1 MPVGKLQLPN
11 WIGYILADRKVT
23 TMTQASGATPI
34 LHSAGLWRD
43 PIKRLLS
50 LVLLLVLSLTTTG
63 CNLSQFAQ
71 ASADVPRLVLSVISD
86 PKTFNPILS
95 QESPNIF
102 GFTFEGLTTTDGV
115 SGETV
120 PALAESWEIEDEGKI
135 LVFTLREDLRW
146 SDGEPLTVDD
156 VVFTYD
162 VLFNPDIPTNSRDG
176 FRIGTEGLFPEV
188 SKLDDR
194 RVQFT
199 LPEPFAPMLRN
210 TSLEIIPAHIL
221 QAAVDNTDGQGNP
234 QFLST
239 WGTDTPP
246 RQIVVNGPY
255 RLAQYVSGERMIFER
270 NPYYWR
276 QDDQGNPQP
285 YIEQIVWEIV
295 SSTDTAFFQFRSGGL
310 DSVGVQ
316 PDFFSLLKRE
326 EERGNFTI
334 YNGGPGLGTNFFAF
348 NLNRASRNGK
358 PLVNP
363 VKSAWFNSV
372 AFRQAVSYGIDRQTM
387 VNNIFQGL
395 GEPQTSPIS
404 VPTPFYAPPELGIR
418 TYDYDPEQARELL
431 LGDGFEYNAAGQLLD
446 GEGNR
451 VRFTLI
457 TNSGNKIR
465 ESIGAQIKND
475 LARLGIQVDFQ
486 PLAFNSLVDRLT
498 DSLEW
503 DAFVLGL
510 TGGLEPNGGANV
522 WLLDGAL
529 HAFNQNAGP
538 GQAPLEGWQA
548 ADWERRI
555 AELYVEAAQ
564 VIDEDERFELY
575 KETQQLTQ
583 EYLPF
588 IYLINNLSLT
598 AVRNRVEGVKYTAIG
613 GALWNIHELSVE
625 D

>member
-1 MPVGKLQLPN
+1 MQAFGAIRILQWADQRAKPWTGKL
-11 WIGYILADRKVT
+11 R
-23 TMTQASGATPI
+23 S
-34 LHSAGLWRD
+34 
-43 PIKRLLS
+43 
-50 LVLLLVLSLTTTG
+50 LLVLVLVLAITLTSAG
-63 CNLSQFAQ
+63 CNPSRFAK
-71 ASADVPRLVLSVISD
+71 ASADVPRLVLSVLSD

-115 SGETV
+115 TGETV
-120 PALAESWEIEDEGKI
+120 PALAESWEIEDEGKVLI
-135 LVFTLREDLRW
+135 FTLRDGLRW
-146 SDGEPLTVDD
+146 SDGEPLTVED
-156 VVFTYD
+156 VLFTYE
-162 VLFNPDIPTNSRDG
+162 VLFNPNIPTNSRDG
-176 FRIGTEGLFPEV
+176 FRIGTEGRFPEV
-188 SKLDDR
+188 SQLDDR

-199 LPEPFAPMLRN
+199 LPEPFAPMLQN
-210 TSLEIIPAHIL
+210 TGLNIIPAHIL
-221 QAAVDNTDGQGNP
+221 RSSVEDVDAQGNP
-234 QFLST
+234 VFLST
-239 WGTDTPP
+239 WSTNTPP
-246 RQIVVNGPY
+246 GQIVGNGPY
-255 RLAQYVSGERMIFER
+255 RITQYVSGERVVFER

-276 QDDQGNPQP
+276 QSETGTPQP
-285 YIEQIVWEIV
+285 YIDQIVWQIV

-334 YNGGPGLGTNFFAF
+334 YNGGPGMGTNFVAF
-348 NLNRASRNGK
+348 NLNRASRDGR
-358 PLVNP
+358 PLVDP
-363 VKSAWFNSV
+363 IKSAWFNSV
-372 AFRQAVSYGIDRQTM
+372 AFRQAVSYAIDRDTM

-404 VPTPFYAPPELGIR
+404 VPSPFFAPPELGIR
-418 TYDYDPEQARELL
+418 TYDFNPDQARELL

-446 GEGNR
+446 AEGNW

-457 TNSGNKIR
+457 TNAGNRIR

-475 LARLGIQVDFQ
+475 LEQLGMQVDFQ
-486 PLAFNSLVDRLT
+486 PLAFNALVDRLT

-548 ADWERRI
+548 ADWEKRI
-555 AELYVEAAQ
+555 AELYIEAAQ
-564 VIDEDERFELY
+564 VIDEDRRFELY
-575 KETQQLTQ
+575 KETQRLTQ

-598 AVRNRVEGVKYTAIG
+598 AVRNRVQGVQYTALG

>member
-1 MPVGKLQLPN
+1 
-11 WIGYILADRKVT
+11 
-23 TMTQASGATPI
+23 MTQASGATRT
-34 LHSAGLWRD
+34 LHSAGLWGN

-50 LVLLLVLSLTTTG
+50 LALLLVLSLTTTG

-71 ASADVPRLVLSVISD
+71 ASADVPRLVLSVLSD
-86 PKTFNPILS
+86 PKTFNPVLS

-102 GFTFEGLTTTDGV
+102 SFTFEGLTTTDGV

-156 VVFTYD
+156 VLFTYD

-199 LPEPFAPMLRN
+199 LPEPFAPMLEN
-210 TSLEIIPAHIL
+210 TSLNIIPAHIL
-221 QAAVDNTDGQGNP
+221 QSSVDSVDAQGNP
-234 QFLST
+234 LFLST
-239 WGTDTPP
+239 WGTNTPP
-246 RQIVVNGPY
+246 SQIIVNGPY
-255 RLAQYVSGERMIFER
+255 RLTQYVPGERVIFER

-276 QDDQGNPQP
+276 QDSQGNSQP
-285 YIEQIVWEIV
+285 YIDQIVWQIV

-334 YNGGPGLGTNFFAF
+334 YNGGPGLGTNFLAF

-358 PLVNP
+358 PLVDP
-363 VKSAWFNSV
+363 IKSAWFNSV
-372 AFRQAVSYGIDRQTM
+372 AFRQAVSYGIDRATM

-404 VPTPFYAPPELGIR
+404 VPSPFYAPPEMGIR
-418 TYDYDPEQARELL
+418 TYDYDLEKAKELL
-431 LGDGFEYNAAGQLLD
+431 LADGFQYNPAGELLD
-446 GEGNR
+446 AAGNR

-475 LARLGIQVDFQ
+475 LEKLGMQVDFQ
-486 PLAFNSLVDRLT
+486 PLAFNALVDRLT

-538 GQAPLEGWQA
+538 GQAPLDGWQA

-555 AELYVEAAQ
+555 ADIYVQAAQ

-583 EYLPF
+583 DYLPF

-598 AVRNRVEGVKYTAIG
+598 AVRNRVEGVKYTALG

>member
-1 MPVGKLQLPN
+1 MLVILVG
-11 WIGYILADRKVT
+11 IA
-23 TMTQASGATPI
+23 
-34 LHSAGLWRD
+34 SAGCD
-43 PIKRLLS
+43 PTR
-50 LVLLLVLSLTTTG
+50 
-63 CNLSQFAQ
+63 FAR
-71 ASADVPRLVLSVISD
+71 ASADVPRLVLSALSD

-102 GFTFEGLTTTDGV
+102 GLTFEGLTTTDGI

-120 PALAESWEIEDEGKI
+120 PALAESWEISDDGTI
-135 LVFTLREDLRW
+135 LVFTLRDGLRW

-162 VLFNPDIPTNSRDG
+162 VLFNPAIPTNSRDG
-176 FRIGTEGLFPEV
+176 FRIGTEGRFPQV
-188 SKLDDR
+188 SKVDER

-199 LPEPFAPMLRN
+199 LPEPFAPMLQN

-221 QAAVDNTDGQGNP
+221 RPTVEGTDGQGNP
-234 QFLST
+234 LFLST
-239 WGTDTPP
+239 WGTDTAPKK
-246 RQIVVNGPY
+246 IVGNGPY
-255 RLAQYVSGERMIFER
+255 RLAQYISGERLVFER

-276 QDDQGNPQP
+276 KDDQGNQQP
-285 YIEQIVWEIV
+285 YIEQIVWQIV
-295 SSTDTAFFQFRSGGL
+295 GSTDTAFFQFRSGGL
-310 DSVGVQ
+310 DLESVQ

-326 EERGNFTI
+326 EERGDFTI

-372 AFRQAVSYGIDRQTM
+372 AFRQAVSYAIDRQTM

-395 GEPQTSPIS
+395 GQPQTSPMS
-404 VPTPFYAPPELGIR
+404 VPSPFFAPPEMGIR
-418 TYDYDPEQARELL
+418 TYDYDLKKAKQLL
-431 LGDGFEYNAAGQLLD
+431 LADGFQYNAADDLLD
-446 GEGNR
+446 AEGNR

-475 LARLGIQVDFQ
+475 LAKLGIQVDFQ

-503 DAFVLGL
+503 EALVLGL
-510 TGGLEPNGGANV
+510 TGGTEPNGGANV

-538 GQAPLEGWQA
+538 GQDPLEGWQA
-548 ADWERRI
+548 AEWERRI
-555 AELYVEAAQ
+555 ADLYIQAAQ

-588 IYLINNLSLT
+588 MYLINNLSLT
-598 AVRNRVEGVKYTAIG
+598 AVRNRVQGVKFTALG
-613 GALWNIHELSVE
+613 GALWNIHELTVE
-625 D
+625 

>member
-1 MPVGKLQLPN
+1 MAKAAIIHWPHRLA
-11 WIGYILADRKVT
+11 WISYT
-23 TMTQASGATPI
+23 
-34 LHSAGLWRD
+34 
-43 PIKRLLS
+43 KRLIA
-50 LVLLLVLSLTTTG
+50 LVLLLLVGFTSTG
-63 CNLSQFAQ
+63 CNLTYFAQ
-71 ASADVPRLVLSVISD
+71 ASADVPRLVLSVLSD
-86 PKTFNPILS
+86 PKTFNPVLS

-102 GFTFEGLTTTDGV
+102 TFTFEGLTTTDGV
-115 SGETV
+115 TGETV
-120 PALAESWEIEDEGKI
+120 PALAESWEIADEGKI
-135 LVFTLREDLRW
+135 LTFTLRDGLQW

-156 VVFTYD
+156 VIFTYD

-176 FRIGTEGLFPEV
+176 FRIGTEGQFPQV
-188 SKLDDR
+188 SKLDQR
-194 RVQFT
+194 RVQFI
-199 LPEPFAPMLRN
+199 LPEPFAPMLEN
-210 TSLEIIPAHIL
+210 TSLNIIPAHIL
-221 QAAVDNTDGQGNP
+221 QPTVDAVDTQGNP

-239 WGTDTPP
+239 WGTDAPP
-246 RQIVVNGPY
+246 SEIVGNGPY
-255 RLAQYVSGERMIFER
+255 SLTQYIPGERVIFER

-276 QDDQGNPQP
+276 QDEQGNSQP
-285 YIEQIVWEIV
+285 YIEQIVWQIV

-326 EERGNFTI
+326 ENRGDFTI

-358 PLVNP
+358 PLVDP
-363 VKSAWFNSV
+363 VKAAWFNDV
-372 AFRQAVSYGIDRQTM
+372 AFRQAVSFGIDRQTM

-404 VPTPFYAPPELGIR
+404 VPSPFYAPPELGIP
-418 TYDYDPEQARELL
+418 TYDYDSEKARDLL
-431 LGDGFEYNAAGQLLD
+431 LAAGFQYNSAGELLD
-446 GEGNR
+446 GAGNR

-465 ESIGAQIKND
+465 ESIGSQIKND
-475 LARLGIQVDFQ
+475 LAKLGIQVDFQ
-486 PLAFNSLVDRLT
+486 PLAFNALVDRLT

-503 DAFVLGL
+503 EAMVLGL
-510 TGGLEPNGGANV
+510 TGGTEPNGGANV

-538 GQAPLEGWQA
+538 GQDPLEGWQA

-555 AELYVEAAQ
+555 ADLYIEAAQ
-564 VIDEDERFELY
+564 VIDFDQRFELY

-588 IYLINNLSLT
+588 MYLINNLSLT
-598 AVRNRVEGVKYTAIG
+598 AVRNRVEGVKYTALG
-613 GALWNIHELSVE
+613 GAFWNIHELSV

>member
-1 MPVGKLQLPN
+1 
-11 WIGYILADRKVT
+11 
-23 TMTQASGATPI
+23 MTQASGATRT
-34 LHSAGLWRD
+34 LHSAGLWGN

-50 LVLLLVLSLTTTG
+50 LALLLVLSLTTTG

-71 ASADVPRLVLSVISD
+71 ASADVPRLVLSVLSD
-86 PKTFNPILS
+86 PKTFNPVLS

-102 GFTFEGLTTTDGV
+102 SFTFEGLTTTDGV

-188 SKLDDR
+188 SKLDER

-199 LPEPFAPMLRN
+199 LPEPFAPMLEN
-210 TSLEIIPAHIL
+210 TSLNIIPAHIL
-221 QAAVDNTDGQGNP
+221 QSSVDSVDAQGNP
-234 QFLST
+234 LFLST
-239 WGTDTPP
+239 WGTNTPP
-246 RQIVVNGPY
+246 SQIVVNGPY
-255 RLAQYVSGERMIFER
+255 RLTQYVPGERVIFER

-276 QDDQGNPQP
+276 QDSQGNSQP
-285 YIEQIVWEIV
+285 YIEQIVWQIV

-334 YNGGPGLGTNFFAF
+334 YNGGPGLGTNFLAF

-358 PLVNP
+358 PLVDP
-363 VKSAWFNSV
+363 IKSAWFNSV
-372 AFRQAVSYGIDRQTM
+372 AFRQAVSYSIDRATM

-404 VPTPFYAPPELGIR
+404 VPSPFYAPPEMGIR
-418 TYDYDPEQARELL
+418 TYDYDLEKAKELL
-431 LGDGFEYNAAGQLLD
+431 VADGFQYNPAGELLD
-446 GEGNR
+446 AAGNR

-475 LARLGIQVDFQ
+475 LEKLGMQVDFQ
-486 PLAFNSLVDRLT
+486 PLAFNALVDRLT

-538 GQAPLEGWQA
+538 GQAPLDGWQA

-555 AELYVEAAQ
+555 ADIYVQAAQ

-583 EYLPF
+583 DYLPF

-598 AVRNRVEGVKYTAIG
+598 AVRNRVAGVKYTALG
-613 GALWNIHELSVE
+613 GALWNIHELSIE

>member
-1 MPVGKLQLPN
+1 MTTAPAGTRLRDYFGGRLGGRIVALVVALAVGL
-11 WIGYILADRKVT
+11 I
-23 TMTQASGATPI
+23 
-34 LHSAGLWRD
+34 
-43 PIKRLLS
+43 
-50 LVLLLVLSLTTTG
+50 TTG
-63 CNLSQFAQ
+63 CNLNQFAQ
-71 ASADVPRLVLSVISD
+71 ANADVPRLVTSVLSD

-115 SGETV
+115 TGEIV
-120 PALAESWEIEDEGKI
+120 PALAESWEIEDEGKT
-135 LVFTLREDLRW
+135 LTFTLRAGLRW
-146 SDGEPLTVDD
+146 SDGEPLTTDD

-162 VLFNPDIPTNSRDG
+162 VLFNPDIPSNSRDG
-176 FRIGTEGLFPEV
+176 FRIGTQGLLPQV
-188 SKLDDR
+188 TQLDDR
-194 RVQFT
+194 RVRFT
-199 LPEPFAPMLRN
+199 LPEPFAPMLEN
-210 TSLEIIPAHIL
+210 TSLNIIPAHIL
-221 QAAVDNTDGQGNP
+221 RPTVEGRDSQGNP

-246 RQIVVNGPY
+246 RQIVGNGPY
-255 RLAQYVSGERMIFER
+255 RLAQYIPGERVIFER

-276 QDDQGNPQP
+276 QDPAGNLQTS
-285 YIEQIVWEIV
+285 IEQVVWQIV

-310 DSVGVQ
+310 DLVGVQ

-326 EERGNFTI
+326 EDRGNFTI
-334 YNGGPGLGTNFFAF
+334 YNGGPGLGTNFVAF

-358 PLVNP
+358 PLVDP
-363 VKSAWFNSV
+363 IKSAWFNSV

-404 VPTPFYAPPELGIR
+404 VSSPFFAPGLR
-418 TYDYDPEQARELL
+418 TYDYNLETARQLL
-431 LGDGFEYNAAGQLLD
+431 LDDGFQYNAAGQLLD
-446 GEGNR
+446 AEGNR

-475 LARLGIQVDFQ
+475 LEKLGMQVDFQ
-486 PLAFNSLVDRLT
+486 PLAFNALVDRLT

-503 DAFVLGL
+503 EAFVLGL

-538 GQAPLEGWQA
+538 GQTPLEGWQA

-555 AELYVEAAQ
+555 ADLYIEAAQ
-564 VIDEDERFELY
+564 VIDFDQRFELY

-588 IYLINNLSLT
+588 IYLINNLSLG
-598 AVRNRVEGVKYTAIG
+598 AVRNRVEGVQYTALG
-613 GALWNIHELSVE
+613 GALWNIHELTLE
-625 D
+625 E

>member
-1 MPVGKLQLPN
+1 MATGSTGPQHPFRGWLSQGKQVMA
-11 WIGYILADRKVT
+11 LA
-23 TMTQASGATPI
+23 
-34 LHSAGLWRD
+34 
-43 PIKRLLS
+43 
-50 LVLLLVLSLTTTG
+50 LVLAIALLATG
-63 CNLSQFAQ
+63 CNPSRFAQ
-71 ASADVPRLVLSVISD
+71 ASADVPRLVLSALSD
-86 PKTFNPILS
+86 PKTFNPMLT

-102 GFTFEGLTTTDGV
+102 SFTFEGLTTTDGIT
-115 SGETV
+115 GETV
-120 PALAESWEIEDEGKI
+120 PALAESWDIADEGKV
-135 LVFTLREDLRW
+135 LVFTLREGLRW
-146 SDGEPLTVDD
+146 ADGEPLTADD
-156 VVFTYD
+156 VIFTYD

-176 FRIGTEGLFPEV
+176 FRIGREGLFPQV
-188 SKLDDR
+188 SKLDSR

-199 LPEPFAPMLRN
+199 LPEPFAPMLEN
-210 TSLEIIPAHIL
+210 TSMTIIPAHIL
-221 QAAVDNTDGQGNP
+221 RPAVEGRDAQGNP
-234 QFLST
+234 LFLST

-246 RQIVVNGPY
+246 KKIIGNGPY
-255 RLAQYVSGERMIFER
+255 RLTQYIPGERVIFER
-270 NPYYWR
+270 NPYYWQR
-276 QDDQGNPQP
+276 DEEGNPQP
-285 YIEQIVWEIV
+285 YIDQIVWQIV
-295 SSTDTAFFQFRSGGL
+295 SSTDASFFQFRSGGL

-326 EERGNFTI
+326 EQRGDFTI
-334 YNGGPGLGTNFFAF
+334 FNGGPGLGTNFVAF

-358 PLVNP
+358 PLVDP
-363 VKSAWFNSV
+363 IKSAWFNSV

-404 VPTPFYAPPELGIR
+404 VPSPFFAPPEMGIR
-418 TYDYDPEQARELL
+418 TYDYNPEQAKELL
-431 LGDGFEYNAAGQLLD
+431 LADGFQYNGAGELLD
-446 GEGNR
+446 AAGNR
-451 VRFTLI
+451 VRFALI

-475 LARLGIQVDFQ
+475 LAKLGIQVDFQ
-486 PLAFNSLVDRLT
+486 PLAFNVLVDRLT

-503 DAFVLGL
+503 EAFVLGL

-538 GQAPLEGWQA
+538 GQDPLEGWQA

-555 AELYVEAAQ
+555 ADIYIRAAQ
-564 VIDEDERFELY
+564 EIDKDQRFELY
-575 KETQQLTQ
+575 RETQQLTQ

-598 AVRNRVEGVKYTAIG
+598 AVRNRVKGVKYTALG
-613 GALWNIHELSVE
+613 GAFWNVQELSVE

>member
-1 MPVGKLQLPN
+1 MMSAWATWGKQVV
-11 WIGYILADRKVT
+11 A
-23 TMTQASGATPI
+23 
-34 LHSAGLWRD
+34 
-43 PIKRLLS
+43 
-50 LVLLLVLSLTTTG
+50 LLLVLAVGLVSAG
-63 CNLSQFAQ
+63 CNPARFAQ
-71 ASADVPRLVLSVISD
+71 ASADVPRLVLSTLSD

-95 QESPNIF
+95 QESPNVF
-102 GFTFEGLTTTDGV
+102 SFTFEGLTTTDGIT
-115 SGETV
+115 GETV
-120 PALAESWEIEDEGKI
+120 PALAEGWEISEDGKI
-135 LVFTLREDLRW
+135 LVFTLRDGLRW

-162 VLFNPDIPTNSRDG
+162 TLFNPDIPTNSRDG
-176 FRIGTEGLFPEV
+176 FRIGTQGLLPKV
-188 SKLDDR
+188 SKVDDR

-199 LPEPFAPMLRN
+199 LPEPFAPMLEN

-221 QAAVDNTDGQGNP
+221 QPAVEGKDAQGKP
-234 QFLST
+234 LFLST

-246 RQIVVNGPY
+246 AQIICNGPY
-255 RLAQYVSGERMIFER
+255 RLAQYISGERVIFER
-270 NPYYWR
+270 NPYYWQ

-285 YIEQIVWEIV
+285 YIEQVVWQIV
-295 SSTDTAFFQFRSGGL
+295 SSTDTSFFQFRSGGL
-310 DSVGVQ
+310 DMESVQ

-334 YNGGPGLGTNFFAF
+334 YNGGPGMGTNFFAF

-358 PLVNP
+358 PLVDP
-363 VKSAWFNSV
+363 VRSAWFNSV

-395 GEPQTSPIS
+395 GQPQTSPIS
-404 VPTPFYAPPELGIR
+404 VPSPFFAPPEMGIR
-418 TYDYDPEQARELL
+418 TYDYNPEKAKELL
-431 LGDGFEYNAAGQLLD
+431 LADGFQYNSGGELLD
-446 GEGNR
+446 AAGNR
-451 VRFTLI
+451 VRFALI

-486 PLAFNSLVDRLT
+486 PLAFNALVDRLT

-503 DAFVLGL
+503 EALVLGL
-510 TGGLEPNGGANV
+510 TGGTEPNGGANV

-538 GQAPLEGWQA
+538 GQDPLEGWQA

-555 AELYVEAAQ
+555 ADLYIEAAQ
-564 VIDEDERFELY
+564 IIDEDKRFELY

-588 IYLINNLSLT
+588 TYLINNLSLT
-598 AVRNRVEGVKYTAIG
+598 AVRNRVQGVKYTALG
-613 GALWNIHELSVE
+613 GALWNIQELTVE
-625 D
+625 

>member
-1 MPVGKLQLPN
+1 
-11 WIGYILADRKVT
+11 
-23 TMTQASGATPI
+23 MTQASGATRT
-34 LHSAGLWRD
+34 LHSAGLWGN

-50 LVLLLVLSLTTTG
+50 LALLLVLSLTTTG

-71 ASADVPRLVLSVISD
+71 ASADVPRLVLSVLSD
-86 PKTFNPILS
+86 PKTFNPVLS

-102 GFTFEGLTTTDGV
+102 SFTFEGLTTTDGV

-135 LVFTLREDLRW
+135 LVFTLRDGLRW

-156 VVFTYD
+156 VLFTYD

-188 SKLDDR
+188 SKLDER

-199 LPEPFAPMLRN
+199 LPEPFAPMLEN
-210 TSLEIIPAHIL
+210 TSLNIIPAHIL
-221 QAAVDNTDGQGNP
+221 QSSVDSVDAQGNP
-234 QFLST
+234 LFLST
-239 WGTDTPP
+239 WGTNTPP
-246 RQIVVNGPY
+246 SQIIVNGPY
-255 RLAQYVSGERMIFER
+255 RLTQYVPGERVIFER

-276 QDDQGNPQP
+276 QDSQGNSQP
-285 YIEQIVWEIV
+285 YIEQIVWQIV

-334 YNGGPGLGTNFFAF
+334 YNGGPGLGTNFLAF

-358 PLVNP
+358 PLVDP
-363 VKSAWFNSV
+363 IKSAWFNSV
-372 AFRQAVSYGIDRQTM
+372 AFRQAVSYGIDRATM

-404 VPTPFYAPPELGIR
+404 VPSPFYAPPEMGIR
-418 TYDYDPEQARELL
+418 TYDYDLEKAKELL
-431 LGDGFEYNAAGQLLD
+431 VADGFQYNPAGELLD
-446 GEGNR
+446 AAGNR

-475 LARLGIQVDFQ
+475 LEKLGMQVDFQ
-486 PLAFNSLVDRLT
+486 PLAFNALVDRLT

-538 GQAPLEGWQA
+538 GQAPLNGWQA

-555 AELYVEAAQ
+555 ADIYVQAAQ

-583 EYLPF
+583 DYLPF

-598 AVRNRVEGVKYTAIG
+598 AVRNRVEGVKYTALG
-613 GALWNIHELSVE
+613 GALWNIHELSIE

>member
-1 MPVGKLQLPN
+1 M
-11 WIGYILADRKVT
+11 AT
-23 TMTQASGATPI
+23 ASGITKGWRRLGFWHSQGRRFVALLLAI
-34 LHSAGLWRD
+34 AVGLASAGCD
-43 PIKRLLS
+43 PTR
-50 LVLLLVLSLTTTG
+50 
-63 CNLSQFAQ
+63 FAQ
-71 ASADVPRLVLSVISD
+71 ASADVPRLVLSALSD

-102 GFTFEGLTTTDGV
+102 GFTFEGLTTTDGI

-120 PALAESWEIEDEGKI
+120 PALAESWEISDDGTI
-135 LVFTLREDLRW
+135 LVFTLRDGLRW

-162 VLFNPDIPTNSRDG
+162 VLFNPAIPTNSRDG
-176 FRIGTEGLFPEV
+176 FRIGTEGQFPQV
-188 SKLDDR
+188 SQVDDR

-199 LPEPFAPMLRN
+199 LPEPFAPMLEN
-210 TSLEIIPAHIL
+210 TALNIIPAHIL
-221 QAAVDNTDGQGNP
+221 QPAVEGTDAQGNP

-246 RQIVVNGPY
+246 RQIVGNGPY
-255 RLAQYVSGERMIFER
+255 RLAQYIPGERIIFER
-270 NPYYWR
+270 NPYYWQ

-285 YIEQIVWEIV
+285 YIEQIVWQIV
-295 SSTDTAFFQFRSGGL
+295 GSTDTAFFQFRSGGL
-310 DSVGVQ
+310 DLESVQ

-358 PLVNP
+358 PLVSP

-372 AFRQAVSYGIDRQTM
+372 AFRQAVSYGIDRDTM

-404 VPTPFYAPPELGIR
+404 VPSPFFAPPEMGIR
-418 TYDYDPEQARELL
+418 TYDYDPEKAKQLL
-431 LGDGFEYNAAGQLLD
+431 LADGFQYNAANNLLD
-446 GEGNR
+446 AEGNR

-475 LARLGIQVDFQ
+475 LAKLGIQVDFQ

-498 DSLEW
+498 DSLDWE
-503 DAFVLGL
+503 AMVLGL
-510 TGGLEPNGGANV
+510 TGGPEPNGGANV

-538 GQAPLEGWQA
+538 GQDPLEGWQA

-555 AELYVEAAQ
+555 ADLYIQAAQ

-588 IYLINNLSLT
+588 MYLINNLSLT
-598 AVRNRVEGVKYTAIG
+598 AVRNRVQGVKFTALG
-613 GALWNIHELSVE
+613 GALWNVHELSVE

>member
-1 MPVGKLQLPN
+1 
-11 WIGYILADRKVT
+11 
-23 TMTQASGATPI
+23 MTQASGATRI
-34 LHSAGLWRD
+34 LHGAGLWRG
-43 PIKRLLS
+43 PVKRLLS
-50 LVLLLVLSLTTTG
+50 LVLLLVLSLTATG
-63 CNLSQFAQ
+63 CNLRQFAQ
-71 ASADVPRLVLSVISD
+71 AGTDVPRLVLSVLSD
-86 PKTFNPILS
+86 PKTFNPVLS

-135 LVFTLREDLRW
+135 LIFTLRDGLRW

-156 VVFTYD
+156 VLFTYD

-176 FRIGTEGLFPEV
+176 FRIGTEGRFPEV
-188 SKLDDR
+188 SKLDER

-199 LPEPFAPMLRN
+199 LPEPFAPMLEN
-210 TSLEIIPAHIL
+210 TALNIIPAHIL
-221 QAAVDNTDGQGNP
+221 QSSVESVDGQGNP
-234 QFLST
+234 VFLST
-239 WGTDTPP
+239 WGTNTPP
-246 RQIVVNGPY
+246 SQIVVNGPY
-255 RLAQYVSGERMIFER
+255 RVTQYVSGERVVFER
-270 NPYYWR
+270 NPYYWQ
-276 QDDQGNPQP
+276 QDEAGTPQP
-285 YIEQIVWEIV
+285 YIDQIVWQIV

-334 YNGGPGLGTNFFAF
+334 YNGGPGLGTNFLAF
-348 NLNRASRNGK
+348 NLNRASRNGS
-358 PLVNP
+358 PLVDP
-363 VKSAWFNSV
+363 IKSAWFNSV
-372 AFRQAVSYGIDRQTM
+372 AFRQAVSYGIDRETM

-404 VPTPFYAPPELGIR
+404 VPSPFYAPPELGIR
-418 TYDYDPEQARELL
+418 TYDYDPEQARALL

-446 GEGNR
+446 ADGNR

-475 LARLGIQVDFQ
+475 LEKLGMQVDFQ
-486 PLAFNSLVDRLT
+486 PLAFNALVDRLT

-548 ADWERRI
+548 ADWEQRI

-564 VIDEDERFELY
+564 VIDEDQRFELY

-598 AVRNRVEGVKYTAIG
+598 AVRNRVQGVKYTALG
-613 GALWNIHELSVE
+613 GALWNIYELSLE

>member
-1 MPVGKLQLPN
+1 MLVILVG
-11 WIGYILADRKVT
+11 I
-23 TMTQASGATPI
+23 ASG
-34 LHSAGLWRD
+34 GCD
-43 PIKRLLS
+43 PTR
-50 LVLLLVLSLTTTG
+50 
-63 CNLSQFAQ
+63 FAQ
-71 ASADVPRLVLSVISD
+71 ASADVPRLVLSALSD

-102 GFTFEGLTTTDGV
+102 GLTFEGLTTTDGV

-120 PALAESWEIEDEGKI
+120 PALAESWEISDDGTV
-135 LVFTLREDLRW
+135 LVFTLRDGLRW

-162 VLFNPDIPTNSRDG
+162 VLFNPAIPTNSRDG
-176 FRIGTEGLFPEV
+176 FRIGTEGRFPQV
-188 SKLDDR
+188 SKVDER

-199 LPEPFAPMLRN
+199 LPEPFAPMLQN
-210 TSLEIIPAHIL
+210 TSLEVIPAHIL
-221 QAAVDNTDGQGNP
+221 RPTVEGTDGQGNP
-234 QFLST
+234 LFLST
-239 WGTDTPP
+239 WGTDTAPGK
-246 RQIVVNGPY
+246 IVGNGPY
-255 RLAQYVSGERMIFER
+255 RLAQYISGERLVFER
-270 NPYYWR
+270 NPYYW
-276 QDDQGNPQP
+276 QKDDQGNQQP
-285 YIEQIVWEIV
+285 YIEQIVWQIV
-295 SSTDTAFFQFRSGGL
+295 GSTDTAFFQFRSGGL
-310 DSVGVQ
+310 DLESVQ

-326 EERGNFTI
+326 EERGDFTI

-372 AFRQAVSYGIDRQTM
+372 AFRQAVSYAIDRQTM

-395 GEPQTSPIS
+395 GQPQTSPIS
-404 VPTPFYAPPELGIR
+404 VPSPFFAPPEMGIR
-418 TYDYDPEQARELL
+418 TYDYDLEKAKQMLL
-431 LGDGFEYNAAGQLLD
+431 ADGFQYNAANHLLD
-446 GEGNR
+446 AGGNR

-475 LARLGIQVDFQ
+475 LAKLGIQVDFQ

-503 DAFVLGL
+503 EALVLGL
-510 TGGLEPNGGANV
+510 TGGTEPNGGANV

-538 GQAPLEGWQA
+538 GQDPLEGWQA

-555 AELYVEAAQ
+555 ADLYVQAAQ

-575 KETQQLTQ
+575 KETQRLTQ

-588 IYLINNLSLT
+588 MYLINNLSLT
-598 AVRNRVEGVKYTAIG
+598 AVRNRVQGVKFTALG
-613 GALWNIHELSVE
+613 GALWNIHELTVE
-625 D
+625 

>member
-1 MPVGKLQLPN
+1 MATAAQTTGLQGRLGLWARWGRRAIAHLGRSRTIALALALVVGL
-11 WIGYILADRKVT
+11 V
-23 TMTQASGATPI
+23 
-34 LHSAGLWRD
+34 SAGCD
-43 PIKRLLS
+43 PTR
-50 LVLLLVLSLTTTG
+50 
-63 CNLSQFAQ
+63 FAQ
-71 ASADVPRLVLSVISD
+71 ASADVPRLVLSVLSD

-102 GFTFEGLTTTDGV
+102 GFTFEGLTTTDGIT
-115 SGETV
+115 GETV
-120 PALAESWEIEDEGKI
+120 PALAESWEISDDGTI
-135 LVFTLREDLRW
+135 LVFTLRDGLRW

-156 VVFTYD
+156 VIFTYD

-176 FRIGTEGLFPEV
+176 FRIGTEGRFPQV
-188 SKLDDR
+188 SRLDER

-199 LPEPFAPMLRN
+199 LPEPFAPMLGN
-210 TSLEIIPAHIL
+210 TSLDIIPAHIL
-221 QAAVDNTDGQGNP
+221 RSAVEGTDAQGSP

-246 RQIVVNGPY
+246 RQIVGNGPF
-255 RLAQYVSGERMIFER
+255 RLAQYVPGERLIFER
-270 NPYYWR
+270 NPYYWQ
-276 QDDQGNPQP
+276 QDDQGNAQP
-285 YIEQIVWEIV
+285 YIEQIVWQIV
-295 SSTDTAFFQFRSGGL
+295 GSTDTAFFQFRSGGL
-310 DSVGVQ
+310 DLESVQ

-358 PLVNP
+358 PLVDP

-395 GEPQTSPIS
+395 GQPQASPIS
-404 VPTPFYAPPELGIR
+404 VPSSFYAPPEMGIR
-418 TYDYDPEQARELL
+418 TYDYDIEKAKQLL
-431 LGDGFEYNAAGQLLD
+431 LADGFQYNAANNLLD
-446 GEGNR
+446 AEGNR

-475 LARLGIQVDFQ
+475 LAKLGIQVDFQ
-486 PLAFNSLVDRLT
+486 PLAFNALVDRLT

-503 DAFVLGL
+503 DALVLGL
-510 TGGLEPNGGANV
+510 TGGTEPNGGANV

-538 GQAPLEGWQA
+538 GQDPLEGWQA

-555 AELYVEAAQ
+555 ADLYIEAAQ
-564 VIDEDERFELY
+564 VIDEEQRFELY
-575 KETQQLTQ
+575 KETQALTQ

-598 AVRNRVEGVKYTAIG
+598 AVRNRVQGVKYTALG

-625 D
+625 

>member
-1 MPVGKLQLPN
+1 
-11 WIGYILADRKVT
+11 
-23 TMTQASGATPI
+23 MTQASGATRI
-34 LHSAGLWRD
+34 LHSAGLWRG

-50 LVLLLVLSLTTTG
+50 LVLLLVLSLTATG

-71 ASADVPRLVLSVISD
+71 ASADVPRLVLSVLSD

-115 SGETV
+115 TGETV

-135 LVFTLREDLRW
+135 LIFTLRDGLRW

-156 VVFTYD
+156 VLFTYD

-176 FRIGTEGLFPEV
+176 FRIGTEGRFPEV
-188 SKLDDR
+188 SKLDER

-199 LPEPFAPMLRN
+199 LPEPFAPMLQN
-210 TSLEIIPAHIL
+210 TALNIIPAHIL
-221 QAAVDNTDGQGNP
+221 QPSVENLDGQGNP
-234 QFLST
+234 VFLST
-239 WGTDTPP
+239 WGTNTPP
-246 RQIVVNGPY
+246 SQIVGNGPF
-255 RLAQYVSGERMIFER
+255 RLVQYVSGERLVFER
-270 NPYYWR
+270 NPYYWQ
-276 QDDQGNPQP
+276 QDEAGTPQP
-285 YIEQIVWEIV
+285 YIDQIVWQIV

-334 YNGGPGLGTNFFAF
+334 YNGGPGLGTNFVAF
-348 NLNRASRNGK
+348 NLNRASRNGR
-358 PLVNP
+358 PLVDP
-363 VKSAWFNSV
+363 IKSAWFNSV
-372 AFRQAVSYGIDRQTM
+372 AFRQAVSYGIDRETM

-404 VPTPFYAPPELGIR
+404 VPSPFFAPPEMGIR

-431 LGDGFEYNAAGQLLD
+431 LGDGFEYNAAGQLVD
-446 GEGNR
+446 AEGNR

-457 TNSGNKIR
+457 TNSGNRIR

-475 LARLGIQVDFQ
+475 LEKLGMQVDFQ
-486 PLAFNSLVDRLT
+486 PLAFNALVDRLT

-575 KETQQLTQ
+575 RETQELTQ

-598 AVRNRVEGVKYTAIG
+598 AVRNRVQGVKYTALG
-613 GALWNIHELSVE
+613 GALWNIYELSVE